1 MQLKSNCVFQ
11 LHFLKY
17 HWYILWG
24 INSRGGGW
32 TTGSELRHSLDS
44 KQRNWVFA
52 TNSNIPIPISW
63 QPNVVDLRYFKLL
76 ILLDQIIVSL
86 KYERVKPTGCRDIEV
101 RKFEVVAK
109 TQFLRI
115 RNGNLKKN
123 LCLQPME
130 TQIFHNVIFVLTA
143 RIINFCKTLLL

>member
-32 TTGSELRHSLDS
+32 TSGWELRHSLD
-44 KQRNWVFA
+44 
-52 TNSNIPIPISW
+52 
-63 QPNVVDLRYFKLL
+63 L
-76 ILLDQIIVSL
+76 QI
-86 KYERVKPTGCRDIEV
+86 
-101 RKFEVVAK
+101 
-109 TQFLRI
+109 RI
-115 RNGNLKKN
+115 RNGNYKKN

-130 TQIFHNVIFVLTA
+130 TQIFHNVIFVS
-143 RIINFCKTLLL
+143 